1 MRTTRRP
8 TQATRI
14 LTTGLA
20 ASLAMGMML
29 SGCGST
35 TKGIEDRAAGAAGG
49 QSSRTDGGPRRVT
62 STSPAPG
69 SDRVGLSSPAALPEG
84 DKDVAGKPA
93 RGSEQWRARRPAAG
107 RIAGYSTAPSGPPG
121 TRVGLKV
128 STSARSY
135 RVIAY
140 RLGAYRGGTGRQV
153 WRSATLPGR
162 EQAAPVLR
170 PAATRT
176 VVAPWNR
183 NLTIDTEAWEPG
195 FYVFKL
201 RTGSGYEVLVPYVV
215 SSRSAAGTV
224 ALVAPVTTWQ
234 AYNEWGGYSLYD
246 GPDSDRR
253 SYAVSFDRP
262 YNGATGANDYR
273 TAAVP
278 IIVRAE
284 ELGISL
290 SYFTNVDL
298 HTTPGLLDGASGYVS
313 MGHDEYW
320 TTTMRAAVT
329 EARDAGTNLAFLGAN
344 TMYWRV
350 RLEDRA
356 TGPARV
362 VVGYRSD
369 AGLDPLRDD
378 TPLEATARFRDAPR
392 PNPEQALTGMMYEC
406 YPVDTDYVVA
416 SPQWWGFRGTGAGR
430 GDRIPGLV
438 GPEADR
444 VYPTGSLP
452 HPMQILSHSPYSCGG
467 VTTVAE
473 SVYYTADSGAGVFN
487 AGTLRWG
494 CAMVDRCERP
504 LGTTTARF
512 VKVVTGNVLKGFA
525 SGPAARRHPARDNVR
540 DFDLSPANAVSAS

>member
-8 TQATRI
+8 RPVTRI
-14 LTTGLA
+14 HAAALA
-20 ASLAMGMML
+20 ASLVTGL
-29 SGCGST
+29 VLTGCAT
-35 TKGIEDRAAGAAGG
+35 TPDSATDRAAGAAGG
-49 QSSRTDGGPRRVT
+49 QSRRDDGGPGSVT
-62 STSPAPG
+62 VESPSPA
-69 SDRVGLSSPAALPEG
+69 DRGALSSPAALSG
-84 DKDVAGKPA
+84 AGAAAGREPA
-93 RGSEQWRARRPAAG
+93 KGNEEWRVRRPAAG
-107 RIAGYSTAPSGPPG
+107 RIAGYSTAASGPAG

-128 STSARSY
+128 STSAVRY

-140 RLGAYRGGTGRQV
+140 RLGAYDGGTGRQT
-153 WRSATLPGR
+153 WRSDVLHGR
-162 EQAAPVLR
+162 QQAAPVMR

-176 VVAPWNR
+176 VVAPWR
-183 NLTIDTEAWEPG
+183 RDLTVDTHGWQPG

-201 RTGSGYEVLVPYVV
+201 RTGQGHEVLVPYVV
-215 SSRSAAGTV
+215 SSPSAAGTV
-224 ALVAPVTTWQ
+224 ALVAPITTWQ
-234 AYNEWGGYSLYD
+234 AYNEWGGYSLYH
-246 GPDSDRR
+246 GPEGDRR

-262 YNGATGANDYR
+262 YNGATGANDFR

-284 ELGISL
+284 ELGIPL

-298 HTTPGLLDGASGYVS
+298 HTSPGLLEGARGYVS

-320 TTTMRAAVT
+320 TTTMRAVVT

-369 AGLDPLRDD
+369 AALDPRRDD
-378 TPLEATARFRDAPR
+378 RPREATARFRDAPM
-392 PNPEQALTGMMYEC
+392 PDPEQELIGMMYEC

-416 SPQWWGFRGTGAGR
+416 SPGWWGFRGAGVSR

-444 VYPTGSLP
+444 VYPTRTLP
-452 HPMQILSHSPYSCGG
+452 RPMQILSHSPYSCGG
-467 VTTVAE
+467 VTTAAE
-473 SVYYTADSGAGVFN
+473 SVYYTAPSGAGVFN

-504 LGTTTARF
+504 LGARTARF
-512 VKVVTGNVLKGFA
+512 VEIVTGNVLRAFA
-525 SGPAARRHPARDNVR
+525 TGPAERRHPAQDNVR
-540 DFDLSPANAVSAS
+540 DFGLSPVNAVSAS

>member
-8 TQATRI
+8 RQTTRI
-14 LTTGLA
+14 LTAGLA
-20 ASLAMGMML
+20 ASLAMGL
-29 SGCGST
+29 VLTGCGATPDSV
-35 TKGIEDRAAGAAGG
+35 EDRAAGAAGG
-49 QSSRTDGGPRRVT
+49 QGPRDDGGPGRVT
-62 STSPAPG
+62 EMASPSG
-69 SDRVGLSSPAALPEG
+69 SDRARPSSPAAP
-84 DKDVAGKPA
+84 AGAEADAADEPA
-93 RGSEQWRARRPAAG
+93 KGSEKWRVRRPAAG
-107 RIAGYSTAPSGPPG
+107 RIAGYSTSASGPAG

-128 STSARSY
+128 STSAARY

-140 RLGAYRGGTGRQV
+140 RLGAYDGGTGRQV
-153 WRSATLPGR
+153 WRSDVLRGR
-162 EQAAPVLR
+162 QQAAPVMR

-176 VVAPWNR
+176 VVAPWR
-183 NLTIDTEAWEPG
+183 RDLTVDTHGWEPG

-201 RTGSGYEVLVPYVV
+201 RTGQGHEVLVPYVV
-215 SSRSAAGTV
+215 SSPSAAGTV
-224 ALVAPVTTWQ
+224 ALVAPITTWQ
-234 AYNEWGGYSLYD
+234 AYNEWGGYSLYH
-246 GPDSDRR
+246 GPEGDRR
-253 SYAVSFDRP
+253 SFAVSFDRP

-284 ELGISL
+284 ELGIPL

-298 HTTPGLLDGASGYVS
+298 HTTPGLLEGARGYVS

-320 TTTMRAAVT
+320 TTTMRAVVT

-350 RLEDRA
+350 RLEDRD

-369 AGLDPLRDD
+369 AGLDPRRDEQ
-378 TPLEATARFRDAPR
+378 PREATARFRDAPM
-392 PNPEQALTGMMYEC
+392 PDPEQELIGMMYEC

-416 SPQWWGFRGTGAGR
+416 SPGWWGFRGAAVAR

-444 VYPTGSLP
+444 VYPTRTLP
-452 HPMQILSHSPYSCGG
+452 RPMQILSHSPYSCGG
-467 VTTVAE
+467 VTTAAE
-473 SVYYTADSGAGVFN
+473 SVYYTAPSGAGVFN

-504 LGTTTARF
+504 LGARTARF
-512 VKVVTGNVLKGFA
+512 VEVVTGNVLRGFA
-525 SGPAARRHPARDNVR
+525 TGPAARRHPAHDNVR
-540 DFDLSPANAVSAS
+540 DFDLSPVNAVSAS